1 MNENTEFKVI
11 EFDESKLKDLQ
22 SLAGELL
29 GDEND
34 PRSYNYKRTFVRPD
48 ISWLKVA
55 LNVLIPLAVAIALS
69 AVLRLLGA
77 ARGIAL
83 LVTVILLL
91 VYMLLTAKRSIIC
104 CIRIYQRYAPE
115 SVRNKCRFEPTC
127 SEYMALALQKYGL
140 FKGLAKGIDR
150 LKRCNPQNG
159 GFDYP

>member
-1 MNENTEFKVI
+1 MNGNTEFKVI

-22 SLAGELL
+22 SLASELL

-34 PRSYNYKRTFVRPD
+34 PRSYNYKRVFVRPE
-48 ISWLKVA
+48 ISWLKIV
-55 LNVLIPLAVAIALS
+55 LNVLIPLAAAIAL
-69 AVLRLLGA
+69 AAGLRLLGA
-77 ARGIAL
+77 GRGTAIAL
-83 LVTVILLL
+83 TAVLLIA
-91 VYMLLTAKRSIIC
+91 YMLLKAKRSIIC

-140 FKGLAKGIDR
+140 IKGLAKGIDR